1 MPNEGSVTGSAT
13 PRVPVHRRTIEIEA
27 YEDGEDLEVVGRI
40 RDVRPWAEGLP
51 YATLHDMTLT
61 LRVDDDMVITE
72 VSSSMAKHPH
82 TECPRITGA
91 FEQMVGLSVARGYNR
106 EIKARLGGIH
116 GCAHMTQLAL
126 ALGPAVIQCR
136 VSRNGRRAAQ
146 KGDSSQGAGKFGRNS
161 CHLWEE
167 DGVIETKL
175 GIGWRPGMFGDYP
188 AKPLEELLPLFSR
201 DH

>member
-1 MPNEGSVTGSAT
+1 M
-13 PRVPVHRRTIEIEA
+13 HRRTIEIEA

-40 RDVRPWAEGLP
+40 RDVRPWADGLP

-61 LRVDDDMVITE
+61 VRVNDDMVITG
-72 VSSSMAKHPH
+72 VSSSMARHPH
-82 TECPRITGA
+82 TECPRITDN
-91 FEQMVGLSVARGYNR
+91 FEQLDGLSVARGYSR
-106 EIKARLGGIH
+106 EVMARLGGIN

-136 VSRNGRRAAQ
+136 VSRNGKRAL
-146 KGDSSQGAGKFGRNS
+146 SSGERTEGAGKFGRNS

-167 DGVIETKL
+167 GGVIETKL

-188 AKPLEELLPLFSR
+188 AKPVEQLRTALSQ
-201 DH
+201 DG